1 MSSTNFR
8 KIIISGKIC
17 RIGNKIAACADKE
30 VEMKKEAVFM
40 KRLFAAILC
49 LCLLA
54 GCGRTDSTG
63 DTCRTAEAPGESM
76 VSDTM
81 GGSGEKAVSAGET
94 FRIIQ
99 EQPENLLLAKT
110 DGNSADVYTLSL
122 RDAELTLDGNA
133 FDRNEPGA
141 YQSFPDGTLTGALVE
156 VACDLVLET
165 YPGQL
170 AEVTAVNIR
179 SDGFDDRC
187 ALYLRVLN
195 DLWAVDEGLNSDIT
209 MLSVDL
215 SQTGL
220 SDSEQAA
227 VAWVFG
233 GMHDISETM
242 TVSYE
247 ELAAEGYL
255 SDTAPEVDGIPH
267 WKDGC
272 LFTITEQNGQDSIH
286 VEQDSKNITGADP
299 LPRTEEESG
308 AACQLPPAEAGQG
321 QSDFCQPVKTEGGE
335 PDALQNTVT
344 FDAQK
349 WRSALGAYFFTDCT
363 ASRDAQGH
371 WGDYTVGAAAI
382 S

>member
-1 MSSTNFR
+1 
-8 KIIISGKIC
+8 
-17 RIGNKIAACADKE
+17 
-30 VEMKKEAVFM
+30 M

-63 DTCRTAEAPGESM
+63 NTCRTAEAPGESM

-141 YQSFPDGTLTGALVE
+141 YQSFPDGALTGALVE
-156 VACDLVLET
+156 VAYDLVLET

-242 TVSYE
+242 TMSYE

-267 WKDGC
+267 WKVGC
-272 LFTITEQNGQDSIH
+272 LFTIVEQNGQDIIPA
-286 VEQDSKNITGADP
+286 ITGADP

-308 AACQLPPAEAGQG
+308 AACQLPPAETGQG
-321 QSDFCQPVKTEGGE
+321 QSDFCPVKMESGE

-344 FDAQK
+344 FNAQK

-363 ASRDAQGH
+363 ASRDVQGH

>member
-1 MSSTNFR
+1 
-8 KIIISGKIC
+8 
-17 RIGNKIAACADKE
+17 
-30 VEMKKEAVFM
+30 M

-63 DTCRTAEAPGESM
+63 NTCRAEDEPTVGAEKAEPIGES
-76 VSDTM
+76 
-81 GGSGEKAVSAGET
+81 

-99 EQPENLLLAKT
+99 EKPDWLLLAKEE
-110 DGNSADVYTLSL
+110 GGSADVYTLSL

-141 YQSFPDGTLTGALVE
+141 YQDLPGKTLTGALVE
-156 VACDLVLET
+156 VAYDLVLET

-170 AEVTAVNIR
+170 AEVTAVNLR
-179 SDGFDDRC
+179 SDGLDDRC

-195 DLWAVDEGLNSDIT
+195 DLWAVDEGLNNDIT

-215 SQTGL
+215 SKTGL

-242 TVSYE
+242 TMSYE

-255 SDTAPEVDGIPH
+255 TGADPDSDGIPC
-267 WKDGC
+267 WEDGC
-272 LFTITEQNGQDSIH
+272 LFTITEQETGDNELNG
-286 VEQDSKNITGADP
+286 A
-299 LPRTEEESG
+299 R
-308 AACQLPPAEAGQG
+308 
-321 QSDFCQPVKTEGGE
+321 
-335 PDALQNTVT
+335 NTVT

-349 WRSALGAYFFTDCT
+349 WRSALGAYFFADCT
-363 ASRDAQGH
+363 AEQALDGH
-371 WGDYTVGAAAI
+371 WGDYTVGSEAI

>member
-1 MSSTNFR
+1 
-8 KIIISGKIC
+8 
-17 RIGNKIAACADKE
+17 
-30 VEMKKEAVFM
+30 M
-40 KRLFAAILC
+40 KRLFAAMLC

-54 GCGRTDSTG
+54 GCGRTGSTG
-63 DTCRTAEAPGESM
+63 NTCRTAEAPGESM

-122 RDAELTLDGNA
+122 RDVELTLDGNA

-141 YQSFPDGTLTGALVE
+141 HQDLPGKTLTGALVE
-156 VACDLVLET
+156 VAYDLVLET

-170 AEVTAVNIR
+170 AEVTVVNIR

-227 VAWVFG
+227 VVWVFG

-242 TVSYE
+242 TMSYE

-255 SDTAPEVDGIPH
+255 SDTDPEVDGIPH
-267 WKDGC
+267 WRDGC
-272 LFTITEQNGQDSIH
+272 LFTITEQETGDNELNG
-286 VEQDSKNITGADP
+286 A
-299 LPRTEEESG
+299 R
-308 AACQLPPAEAGQG
+308 
-321 QSDFCQPVKTEGGE
+321 
-335 PDALQNTVT
+335 NTVT

-363 ASRDAQGH
+363 ASRDVQGH

>member
-1 MSSTNFR
+1 
-8 KIIISGKIC
+8 
-17 RIGNKIAACADKE
+17 
-30 VEMKKEAVFM
+30 MKQ
-40 KRLFAAILC
+40 LFAAILC

-63 DTCRTAEAPGESM
+63 NTCRTAEAPGESM

-122 RDAELTLDGNA
+122 RDVELTLDGNA

-141 YQSFPDGTLTGALVE
+141 HQDLPGKTLTGALVE
-156 VACDLVLET
+156 VAYDLVLET

-170 AEVTAVNIR
+170 AGVTAVNLR

-227 VAWVFG
+227 VVWVFG

-242 TVSYE
+242 TMSYE

-255 SDTAPEVDGIPH
+255 SDTDPEVDGIPH
-267 WKDGC
+267 WRDGC
-272 LFTITEQNGQDSIH
+272 LFTITEQETGDNELNG
-286 VEQDSKNITGADP
+286 A
-299 LPRTEEESG
+299 R
-308 AACQLPPAEAGQG
+308 
-321 QSDFCQPVKTEGGE
+321 
-335 PDALQNTVT
+335 NTVT

>member
-1 MSSTNFR
+1 
-8 KIIISGKIC
+8 
-17 RIGNKIAACADKE
+17 
-30 VEMKKEAVFM
+30 M
-40 KRLFAAILC
+40 KRLFAAMLC

-54 GCGRTDSTG
+54 GCGRTGSTG
-63 DTCRTAEAPGESM
+63 NTCRTAEAPGESM

-141 YQSFPDGTLTGALVE
+141 YQRFPDGTLTGALVE
-156 VACDLVLET
+156 VAYDLVLET

-170 AEVTAVNIR
+170 AEVTVVNIR

-227 VAWVFG
+227 VVWVFG

-242 TVSYE
+242 TMSYE

-255 SDTAPEVDGIPH
+255 SDTDPEVDGIPH
-267 WKDGC
+267 WRDGC
-272 LFTITEQNGQDSIH
+272 LFTITEQETGDNELNG
-286 VEQDSKNITGADP
+286 A
-299 LPRTEEESG
+299 R
-308 AACQLPPAEAGQG
+308 
-321 QSDFCQPVKTEGGE
+321 
-335 PDALQNTVT
+335 NTVT

-349 WRSALGAYFFTDCT
+349 WRSALGAYFFADCT
-363 ASRDAQGH
+363 AEQALDGH
-371 WGDYTVGAAAI
+371 WGDYTVGSEAI

>member
-1 MSSTNFR
+1 
-8 KIIISGKIC
+8 
-17 RIGNKIAACADKE
+17 
-30 VEMKKEAVFM
+30 M

-63 DTCRTAEAPGESM
+63 NTCRTAEAPGKSM

-122 RDAELTLDGNA
+122 RDVELTLDGNA

-141 YQSFPDGTLTGALVE
+141 YQSFPDGALTGALVE
-156 VACDLVLET
+156 VAYDLVLET

-170 AEVTAVNIR
+170 GEVTAVNIR

-195 DLWAVDEGLNSDIT
+195 DLWDVDEGLNSDIT

-242 TVSYE
+242 TMSYE

-255 SDTAPEVDGIPH
+255 SDTDPEVDGIPH

-272 LFTITEQNGQDSIH
+272 LFTITEQENGDN
-286 VEQDSKNITGADP
+286 ELNGA
-299 LPRTEEESG
+299 R
-308 AACQLPPAEAGQG
+308 
-321 QSDFCQPVKTEGGE
+321 
-335 PDALQNTVT
+335 NTVT

-349 WRSALGAYFFTDCT
+349 WRSALGAYFFADCT
-363 ASRDAQGH
+363 AEQVLDGH
-371 WGDYTVGAAAI
+371 WGDYTVGSEAI

>member
-1 MSSTNFR
+1 
-8 KIIISGKIC
+8 
-17 RIGNKIAACADKE
+17 
-30 VEMKKEAVFM
+30 M

-54 GCGRTDSTG
+54 GCDGMSSTG
-63 DTCRTAEAPGESM
+63 DTCGTKDDPAAGI
-76 VSDTM
+76 
-81 GGSGEKAVSAGET
+81 EKAVSAGET

-99 EQPENLLLAKT
+99 EQPESMLLAKA
-110 DGNSADVYTLSL
+110 GGGPGEVYTLSL

-141 YQSFPDGTLTGALVE
+141 YQDLPGKTLTGALVE
-156 VACDLVLET
+156 VAYDLVLET

-242 TVSYE
+242 TMSYE

-255 SDTAPEVDGIPH
+255 SDTAPKVDGIPH

-272 LFTITEQNGQDSIH
+272 LFTITEQETGDNELNG
-286 VEQDSKNITGADP
+286 A
-299 LPRTEEESG
+299 R
-308 AACQLPPAEAGQG
+308 
-321 QSDFCQPVKTEGGE
+321 
-335 PDALQNTVT
+335 NTVT

-349 WRSALGAYFFTDCT
+349 WRSALGAYFFADCT
-363 ASRDAQGH
+363 AEQALDGH

>member
-1 MSSTNFR
+1 
-8 KIIISGKIC
+8 
-17 RIGNKIAACADKE
+17 
-30 VEMKKEAVFM
+30 M

-54 GCGRTDSTG
+54 GCGGKGSTG
-63 DTCRTAEAPGESM
+63 DTCGTKDDPAAG
-76 VSDTM
+76 T
-81 GGSGEKAVSAGET
+81 EKVEPAGET

-133 FDRNEPGA
+133 FDRNELGA

-156 VACDLVLET
+156 VAYDLVLET

-179 SDGFDDRC
+179 SDGLDDRC

-227 VAWVFG
+227 VAWAFG
-233 GMHDISETM
+233 GEHGISQ
-242 TVSYE
+242 VLSLNYE
-247 ELAAEGYL
+247 QLAAEGYL

-272 LFTITEQNGQDSIH
+272 LFTITEQETGDNELNG
-286 VEQDSKNITGADP
+286 A
-299 LPRTEEESG
+299 R
-308 AACQLPPAEAGQG
+308 
-321 QSDFCQPVKTEGGE
+321 
-335 PDALQNTVT
+335 NTVT

-349 WRSALGAYFFTDCT
+349 WRSALGAYFFADCT
-363 ASRDAQGH
+363 AEQALDGH
-371 WGDYTVGAAAI
+371 WGDYTVGSEAI

>member
-1 MSSTNFR
+1 
-8 KIIISGKIC
+8 
-17 RIGNKIAACADKE
+17 
-30 VEMKKEAVFM
+30 MKQ
-40 KRLFAAILC
+40 LFAAILC

-63 DTCRTAEAPGESM
+63 NTCRAEDEPTVGAEKAEPIGES
-76 VSDTM
+76 
-81 GGSGEKAVSAGET
+81 

-99 EQPENLLLAKT
+99 EKPDWLLLAKEE
-110 DGNSADVYTLSL
+110 GGSAEVYTLSL
-122 RDAELTLDGNA
+122 RDVELTLDGEA
-133 FDRNEPGA
+133 FERNEPGA
-141 YQSFPDGTLTGALVE
+141 YQRFPDGTLTGALVE
-156 VACDLVLET
+156 VAYDLVLET

-227 VAWVFG
+227 VVWVFG
-233 GMHDISETM
+233 GMHDISE
-242 TVSYE
+242 VLSLSYE
-247 ELAAEGYL
+247 ELAAEDYL
-255 SDTAPEVDGIPH
+255 TGAEQGADSLPYWEN
-267 WKDGC
+267 GC
-272 LFTITEQNGQDSIH
+272 LFSITERETGDNELNG
-286 VEQDSKNITGADP
+286 A
-299 LPRTEEESG
+299 R
-308 AACQLPPAEAGQG
+308 
-321 QSDFCQPVKTEGGE
+321 
-335 PDALQNTVT
+335 NTVT

-349 WRSALGAYFFTDCT
+349 WRSALGAYFFADCT
-363 ASRDAQGH
+363 AEQALDGH
-371 WGDYTVGAAAI
+371 WGDYTVGSEAI

>member
-1 MSSTNFR
+1 
-8 KIIISGKIC
+8 
-17 RIGNKIAACADKE
+17 
-30 VEMKKEAVFM
+30 M
-40 KRLFAAILC
+40 KRLFAAMLC

-54 GCGRTDSTG
+54 GCGGKGSTG

-133 FDRNEPGA
+133 FDRNEPGT
-141 YQSFPDGTLTGALVE
+141 YQDLPGKTLTGALVE
-156 VACDLVLET
+156 VAYDLVLET

-209 MLSVDL
+209 MLSMDL

-227 VAWVFG
+227 VAWAFG
-233 GMHDISETM
+233 GEHGISQ
-242 TVSYE
+242 VLSLNYE
-247 ELAAEGYL
+247 QLAAEGYL
-255 SDTAPEVDGIPH
+255 TGADPDSDGIPC
-267 WKDGC
+267 WEDGC
-272 LFTITEQNGQDSIH
+272 LFTITEQETGDNELNG
-286 VEQDSKNITGADP
+286 A
-299 LPRTEEESG
+299 R
-308 AACQLPPAEAGQG
+308 
-321 QSDFCQPVKTEGGE
+321 
-335 PDALQNTVT
+335 NTVT

-371 WGDYTVGAAAI
+371 WADYTVGAAAN

>member
-1 MSSTNFR
+1 
-8 KIIISGKIC
+8 
-17 RIGNKIAACADKE
+17 
-30 VEMKKEAVFM
+30 M
-40 KRLFAAILC
+40 KRLFAAMLC

-54 GCGRTDSTG
+54 GCGRTGSTG
-63 DTCRTAEAPGESM
+63 NTCRTAEAPGESM

-122 RDAELTLDGNA
+122 RDVELTLDGNA

-141 YQSFPDGTLTGALVE
+141 HQDLPGKTLTGALVE
-156 VACDLVLET
+156 VAYDLVLET

-170 AEVTAVNIR
+170 AEVTVVNIR
-179 SDGFDDRC
+179 SDGFDERC

-227 VAWVFG
+227 VVWVFG

-242 TVSYE
+242 TMSYE

-255 SDTAPEVDGIPH
+255 SDTDPEVDGIPH
-267 WKDGC
+267 WRDGC
-272 LFTITEQNGQDSIH
+272 LFTITEQETGDNELNG
-286 VEQDSKNITGADP
+286 A
-299 LPRTEEESG
+299 R
-308 AACQLPPAEAGQG
+308 
-321 QSDFCQPVKTEGGE
+321 
-335 PDALQNTVT
+335 NTVT

>member
-1 MSSTNFR
+1 
-8 KIIISGKIC
+8 
-17 RIGNKIAACADKE
+17 
-30 VEMKKEAVFM
+30 M

-63 DTCRTAEAPGESM
+63 NTCRTAEAPGESM

-122 RDAELTLDGNA
+122 RDAELTLDGEA
-133 FDRNEPGA
+133 FERNEPGA
-141 YQSFPDGTLTGALVE
+141 YQRFPDGTLTGALVE
-156 VACDLVLET
+156 VAYDLVLET

-179 SDGFDDRC
+179 SDGFDDRR
-187 ALYLRVLN
+187 APYLRVLN

-242 TVSYE
+242 TMSYE
-247 ELAAEGYL
+247 ELAAERYL

-272 LFTITEQNGQDSIH
+272 LFTIAEQETGDNELNG
-286 VEQDSKNITGADP
+286 A
-299 LPRTEEESG
+299 R
-308 AACQLPPAEAGQG
+308 
-321 QSDFCQPVKTEGGE
+321 
-335 PDALQNTVT
+335 NTVT

>member
-1 MSSTNFR
+1 
-8 KIIISGKIC
+8 
-17 RIGNKIAACADKE
+17 
-30 VEMKKEAVFM
+30 M

-63 DTCRTAEAPGESM
+63 NTCRTAEAPGESM

-141 YQSFPDGTLTGALVE
+141 YQSFPDGALTGALVE
-156 VACDLVLET
+156 VAYDLVLET

-227 VAWVFG
+227 VAWAFG
-233 GMHDISETM
+233 GEHGISQ
-242 TVSYE
+242 VLSLNYE
-247 ELAAEGYL
+247 QLAAEGYL
-255 SDTAPEVDGIPH
+255 TGADPDSDGIPC
-267 WKDGC
+267 WEDGC
-272 LFTITEQNGQDSIH
+272 LFTITEQETGDNELNG
-286 VEQDSKNITGADP
+286 A
-299 LPRTEEESG
+299 R
-308 AACQLPPAEAGQG
+308 
-321 QSDFCQPVKTEGGE
+321 
-335 PDALQNTVT
+335 NTVT

-363 ASRDAQGH
+363 ASRDVQGH

>member
-1 MSSTNFR
+1 
-8 KIIISGKIC
+8 
-17 RIGNKIAACADKE
+17 
-30 VEMKKEAVFM
+30 M
-40 KRLFAAILC
+40 KRFFAAILC

-63 DTCRTAEAPGESM
+63 NTCRAEE
-76 VSDTM
+76 
-81 GGSGEKAVSAGET
+81 GSGGGEVSGNTGET
-94 FRIIQ
+94 GADAGSELFRVIQ
-99 EQPENLLLAKT
+99 SRDGAAPLLLAKES
-110 DGNSADVYTLSL
+110 GGSGDVYTLSPT
-122 RDAELTLDGNA
+122 AVEPTLDGSSTA
-133 FDRNEPGA
+133 AMDLVYTP
-141 YQSFPDGTLTGALVE
+141 GTLLEITY
-156 VACDLVLET
+156 DTVLET

-170 AEVTAVNIR
+170 GDVTAVNIR

-242 TVSYE
+242 TMSYE
-247 ELAAEGYL
+247 DLAAEGYL
-255 SDTAPEVDGIPH
+255 TGADPDSDGIPC
-267 WKDGC
+267 WEDGC
-272 LFTITEQNGQDSIH
+272 LFTITEQETGDNELNG
-286 VEQDSKNITGADP
+286 A
-299 LPRTEEESG
+299 R
-308 AACQLPPAEAGQG
+308 
-321 QSDFCQPVKTEGGE
+321 
-335 PDALQNTVT
+335 NTVT

-349 WRSALGAYFFTDCT
+349 WRSALGAYFFNDCT
-363 ASRDAQGH
+363 AEQALDGH
-371 WGDYTVGAAAI
+371 WGDYTVGSQAI

>member
-1 MSSTNFR
+1 
-8 KIIISGKIC
+8 
-17 RIGNKIAACADKE
+17 
-30 VEMKKEAVFM
+30 MKQ
-40 KRLFAAILC
+40 LFAAILC

-63 DTCRTAEAPGESM
+63 NTCRAEE
-76 VSDTM
+76 
-81 GGSGEKAVSAGET
+81 GSGGGDVSGKTEEPGADAGGEL
-94 FRIIQ
+94 FRVIRSQ
-99 EQPENLLLAKT
+99 AGAAPLLLAKES
-110 DGNSADVYTLSL
+110 GGPGDVYTLSPTTV
-122 RDAELTLDGNA
+122 EPTLDGRSTA
-133 FDRNEPGA
+133 AMDLVYTP
-141 YQSFPDGTLTGALVE
+141 GTLLEITYGS
-156 VACDLVLET
+156 VLET

-170 AEVTAVNIR
+170 AEVTAVNLR

-242 TVSYE
+242 TMSYE

-308 AACQLPPAEAGQG
+308 AACQLPPAEAEQG

-349 WRSALGAYFFTDCT
+349 WRSALGAYFFADCT

>member
-1 MSSTNFR
+1 
-8 KIIISGKIC
+8 
-17 RIGNKIAACADKE
+17 
-30 VEMKKEAVFM
+30 M

-54 GCGRTDSTG
+54 GCGGKGSTG

-122 RDAELTLDGNA
+122 RDVELTLDGSA

-141 YQSFPDGTLTGALVE
+141 YQDLPGKTLTGALVE
-156 VACDLVLET
+156 VAYDLVLET

-195 DLWAVDEGLNSDIT
+195 DLWAVDEGLNNDIT

-227 VAWVFG
+227 VAWAFG
-233 GMHDISETM
+233 GEHGISQ
-242 TVSYE
+242 VLSLNYE
-247 ELAAEGYL
+247 QLAAEGYL
-255 SDTAPEVDGIPH
+255 TGADPDSDGIPC
-267 WKDGC
+267 WEDGC
-272 LFTITEQNGQDSIH
+272 LFTITEQETGDNELNG
-286 VEQDSKNITGADP
+286 A
-299 LPRTEEESG
+299 R
-308 AACQLPPAEAGQG
+308 
-321 QSDFCQPVKTEGGE
+321 
-335 PDALQNTVT
+335 NTVT

-349 WRSALGAYFFTDCT
+349 WRSALGAYFFADCT
-363 ASRDAQGH
+363 AEQALDGH
-371 WGDYTVGAAAI
+371 WGDYTVGSEAI

>member
-1 MSSTNFR
+1 
-8 KIIISGKIC
+8 
-17 RIGNKIAACADKE
+17 
-30 VEMKKEAVFM
+30 M
-40 KRLFAAILC
+40 KRLFAAMLC

-54 GCGRTDSTG
+54 GCGGMSSTG
-63 DTCRTAEAPGESM
+63 DTCGTKDDPAAG
-76 VSDTM
+76 T
-81 GGSGEKAVSAGET
+81 EKVEPAGET

-99 EQPENLLLAKT
+99 EQPESLLLAKT
-110 DGNSADVYTLSL
+110 GGGPADVYTLSL

-141 YQSFPDGTLTGALVE
+141 YQRFPDGALTGALVE
-156 VACDLVLET
+156 VAYDLVLET

-195 DLWAVDEGLNSDIT
+195 DLWTVDEGLNSDIT

-242 TVSYE
+242 TMSYE

-267 WKDGC
+267 WRDGC
-272 LFTITEQNGQDSIH
+272 LFTITEQNGQDSK
-286 VEQDSKNITGADP
+286 DITGADP
-299 LPRTEEESG
+299 MPRTEEKSG
-308 AACQLPPAEAGQG
+308 AVCRLPPAEAGQG
-321 QSDFCQPVKTEGGE
+321 QSGFCQPVKTENGE
-335 PDALQNTVT
+335 PDTLRNTVT

-363 ASRDAQGH
+363 ASRDAQEH

>member
-1 MSSTNFR
+1 
-8 KIIISGKIC
+8 
-17 RIGNKIAACADKE
+17 
-30 VEMKKEAVFM
+30 M

-63 DTCRTAEAPGESM
+63 NTCRAEEGSGESM

-110 DGNSADVYTLSL
+110 DGNSADVYTLAL
-122 RDAELTLDGNA
+122 RDVELTLDGNA
-133 FDRNEPGA
+133 FDRNEPGT
-141 YQSFPDGTLTGALVE
+141 YQDLPGKTLTGALVE
-156 VACDLVLET
+156 VAYDLVLET

-227 VAWVFG
+227 VAWAFG
-233 GMHDISETM
+233 GEHGISQ
-242 TVSYE
+242 VLFLNYE
-247 ELAAEGYL
+247 QLAAEGYL
-255 SDTAPEVDGIPH
+255 TGADPDSDGIPC
-267 WKDGC
+267 WEDGC
-272 LFTITEQNGQDSIH
+272 LFTITEQETGDNELNG
-286 VEQDSKNITGADP
+286 A
-299 LPRTEEESG
+299 R
-308 AACQLPPAEAGQG
+308 
-321 QSDFCQPVKTEGGE
+321 
-335 PDALQNTVT
+335 NTVT

-363 ASRDAQGH
+363 ASRDVQGH

>member
-1 MSSTNFR
+1 
-8 KIIISGKIC
+8 
-17 RIGNKIAACADKE
+17 
-30 VEMKKEAVFM
+30 M

-63 DTCRTAEAPGESM
+63 NTCRAEEGSGESM

-141 YQSFPDGTLTGALVE
+141 YQDLPGKTLTGALVE

-170 AEVTAVNIR
+170 AEVTAVNLR

-220 SDSEQAA
+220 PESEQAA
-227 VAWVFG
+227 VAWAFG
-233 GMHDISETM
+233 GEHGISQ
-242 TVSYE
+242 VLSLNYE
-247 ELAAEGYL
+247 QLAAEGYL
-255 SDTAPEVDGIPH
+255 TGADPDSDGIPC
-267 WKDGC
+267 WEDGC
-272 LFTITEQNGQDSIH
+272 LFTITEQETEDNELNG
-286 VEQDSKNITGADP
+286 A
-299 LPRTEEESG
+299 R
-308 AACQLPPAEAGQG
+308 
-321 QSDFCQPVKTEGGE
+321 
-335 PDALQNTVT
+335 NTVT

-349 WRSALGAYFFTDCT
+349 WRSALGAYFFADCT
-363 ASRDAQGH
+363 AEQALDGH
-371 WGDYTVGAAAI
+371 WGDYTVGSEAI

>member
-1 MSSTNFR
+1 
-8 KIIISGKIC
+8 
-17 RIGNKIAACADKE
+17 
-30 VEMKKEAVFM
+30 
-40 KRLFAAILC
+40 
-49 LCLLA
+49 
-54 GCGRTDSTG
+54 
-63 DTCRTAEAPGESM
+63 M

-110 DGNSADVYTLSL
+110 DGNSADVYTLAL

-170 AEVTAVNIR
+170 GEVTAVNIR

-242 TVSYE
+242 TMSYE

-255 SDTAPEVDGIPH
+255 IGADPDSDGITC
-267 WKDGC
+267 WEDGC
-272 LFTITEQNGQDSIH
+272 LFTITEQETGDNELNG
-286 VEQDSKNITGADP
+286 A
-299 LPRTEEESG
+299 R
-308 AACQLPPAEAGQG
+308 
-321 QSDFCQPVKTEGGE
+321 
-335 PDALQNTVT
+335 NTVT

-349 WRSALGAYFFTDCT
+349 WRSALGAYFFADCT
-363 ASRDAQGH
+363 AEQALDGH

>member
-1 MSSTNFR
+1 
-8 KIIISGKIC
+8 
-17 RIGNKIAACADKE
+17 
-30 VEMKKEAVFM
+30 MKQ
-40 KRLFAAILC
+40 LFAAMLC

-54 GCGRTDSTG
+54 GCDGKGSTG

-133 FDRNEPGA
+133 FDRNEPGT
-141 YQSFPDGTLTGALVE
+141 YQDLPGKTLTGALVE
-156 VACDLVLET
+156 VAYDLVLET

-227 VAWVFG
+227 VAWAFG
-233 GMHDISETM
+233 GEHGISQ
-242 TVSYE
+242 VLSLNYE
-247 ELAAEGYL
+247 QLAAEGYL
-255 SDTAPEVDGIPH
+255 TGADPDSDGIPC
-267 WKDGC
+267 WEDGC
-272 LFTITEQNGQDSIH
+272 LFTITEQETGDNELNG
-286 VEQDSKNITGADP
+286 A
-299 LPRTEEESG
+299 R
-308 AACQLPPAEAGQG
+308 
-321 QSDFCQPVKTEGGE
+321 
-335 PDALQNTVT
+335 NTVT

-349 WRSALGAYFFTDCT
+349 WRSALGAYFFADCT
-363 ASRDAQGH
+363 AEQALDGH

>member
-1 MSSTNFR
+1 
-8 KIIISGKIC
+8 
-17 RIGNKIAACADKE
+17 
-30 VEMKKEAVFM
+30 M
-40 KRLFAAILC
+40 KRFFAAILC

-63 DTCRTAEAPGESM
+63 NTCRAEE
-76 VSDTM
+76 
-81 GGSGEKAVSAGET
+81 GSGGGEVSGKAEPMESAEGAKET
-94 FRIIQ
+94 FRIVR
-99 EQPENLLLAKT
+99 EEDGELLLAKAE
-110 DGNSADVYTLSL
+110 GGPGEVYTLSL
-122 RDAELTLDGNA
+122 ADTALTLDGVPY
-133 FDRNEPGA
+133 DRKEPGA
-141 YQSFPDGTLTGALVE
+141 YQRFPDGTLTGALVE
-156 VACDLVLET
+156 VAYDLVLET

-242 TVSYE
+242 TMSYE
-247 ELAAEGYL
+247 KLAAEGYL
-255 SDTAPEVDGIPH
+255 SDTAPEVNGIPH

-272 LFTITEQNGQDSIH
+272 LFTITEQETGDNELNG
-286 VEQDSKNITGADP
+286 A
-299 LPRTEEESG
+299 R
-308 AACQLPPAEAGQG
+308 
-321 QSDFCQPVKTEGGE
+321 
-335 PDALQNTVT
+335 NTVT

>member
-1 MSSTNFR
+1 
-8 KIIISGKIC
+8 
-17 RIGNKIAACADKE
+17 
-30 VEMKKEAVFM
+30 M
-40 KRLFAAILC
+40 KRLFAAMLC

-63 DTCRTAEAPGESM
+63 NTCRTAEAPGESM

-141 YQSFPDGTLTGALVE
+141 YQRFPDGTLTGALVE
-156 VACDLVLET
+156 VAYDLVLET

-227 VAWVFG
+227 VAWAFG
-233 GMHDISETM
+233 GEHGISQ
-242 TVSYE
+242 VLSLNYE
-247 ELAAEGYL
+247 QLAAEGYL
-255 SDTAPEVDGIPH
+255 TGADPDSDGIPC
-267 WKDGC
+267 WEDGC
-272 LFTITEQNGQDSIH
+272 LFTITEQETGDNELNG
-286 VEQDSKNITGADP
+286 A
-299 LPRTEEESG
+299 R
-308 AACQLPPAEAGQG
+308 
-321 QSDFCQPVKTEGGE
+321 
-335 PDALQNTVT
+335 NTVT

-349 WRSALGAYFFTDCT
+349 WRSALGAYFFADCT
-363 ASRDAQGH
+363 AEQALDGH
-371 WGDYTVGAAAI
+371 WGDYTVGSEAI

>member
-1 MSSTNFR
+1 
-8 KIIISGKIC
+8 
-17 RIGNKIAACADKE
+17 
-30 VEMKKEAVFM
+30 MKQ
-40 KRLFAAILC
+40 LFAAILC

-63 DTCRTAEAPGESM
+63 NTCRAEDEPTVGAEKAEPIGES
-76 VSDTM
+76 
-81 GGSGEKAVSAGET
+81 

-99 EQPENLLLAKT
+99 EKPDWLLLAKEEG
-110 DGNSADVYTLSL
+110 DSAEVYTLSL
-122 RDAELTLDGNA
+122 SDTELTLDGEV
-133 FDRNEPGA
+133 FERNEPGA
-141 YQSFPDGTLTGALVE
+141 YQRFPDGTLTGALVE
-156 VACDLVLET
+156 VAYDLVLET
-165 YPGQL
+165 YP
-170 AEVTAVNIR
+170 
-179 SDGFDDRC
+179 
-187 ALYLRVLN
+187 
-195 DLWAVDEGLNSDIT
+195 
-209 MLSVDL
+209 
-215 SQTGL
+215 
-220 SDSEQAA
+220 SEQAA

-242 TVSYE
+242 TMSYE

-255 SDTAPEVDGIPH
+255 SDTASEVDGIPH

-308 AACQLPPAEAGQG
+308 AACQLPPAEAEQG

-349 WRSALGAYFFTDCT
+349 WRSALGAYFFADCT